1 MCLPF
6 CIIHKQREYDFEE
19 KSELLMKMMLQGY
32 KLLRMAEKLNIFEED
47 VFTLADMK
55 DRDRKNVAH

>member
-1 MCLPF
+1 M
-6 CIIHKQREYDFEE
+6 EYDFEE
-19 KSELLMKMMLQGY
+19 KSELLMKMTLQGY
-32 KLLRMAEKLNIFEED
+32 KLLQMAEKLNIFEED